1 MGLAPQPPPASQ
13 ENQFMLKSVPTK
25 ALVIGLVGVVALS
38 GSATA
43 AKAKKKPAKTVAK
56 TTAAKAAP
64 AATAP
69 ATTVAAAAGGGDAK
83 CSKTG
88 GTFRDGW
95 NFAASDSTHYDPGLN
110 TELIGAQV
118 NNMMYDGLTR
128 VNALTGKV
136 QADVAESYSANANAT
151 VWTFKIRKGVK
162 FSNGEDVL
170 PSTFKKSWDRNV
182 APSFGSE
189 YASLANIIDG
199 YDAVADGKAKEM
211 NVDANDATMT
221 LVVNLARPYGL
232 FPNIVT
238 HNFFFPL
245 PKQAMEMGADWETK
259 GQLVGNGAFKLEK
272 HAQDQSARLVRND
285 TYFGGLYG
293 QKACLD
299 AVDMKVSKDP
309 LVAYNDFLAGNT
321 DGGPIPVGKWK
332 EATAKYG
339 DKAAPPILSI
349 GYLGFNWN
357 DKTVG
362 GFANTKLR
370 QAIQASIDRDQIIE
384 VINQGS
390 VKPALGFTPP
400 GISGFKAGL
409 SKQPANSKADKALAK
424 KLFDEWS
431 QGKPAPKIE
440 YHYRNNS
447 AAVTF
452 AQLLQAQVKDAIG
465 LELTLK
471 PEVPRGFFARLGVE
485 NYQMFQSGWI
495 FDYNGYDNG
504 MNELFATADDTS
516 NNSSDFSVADFD
528 KLVTSAKSEPDP
540 AKSAAQFN
548 QAEALLL
555 DTAIV
560 IPTTWGRNQNVI
572 TEKVGTY
579 PITAFGFVE
588 FQLVTMK

>member
-1 MGLAPQPPPASQ
+1 MQ
-13 ENQFMLKSVPTK
+13 KSVQRK
-25 ALVIGLVGVVALS
+25 ALVVGLVGVLALT
-38 GSATA
+38 GTANAATKKK
-43 AKAKKKPAKTVAK
+43 AKAKATTIAKTVAAPV
-56 TTAAKAAP
+56 TTAAAAP
-64 AATAP
+64 
-69 ATTVAAAAGGGDAK
+69 TTLAAAAGSAT
-83 CSKTG
+83 CSKIG

-95 NFAASDSTHYDPGLN
+95 NFAASDSTHYDPGLT

-118 NNMMYDGLTR
+118 NNMIFDGLTR
-128 VNALTGKV
+128 VNALTNKV
-136 QADVAESYSANANAT
+136 QADVAESYSANAAAT

-170 PSTFKKSWDRNV
+170 PSTFKKSWERNV

-199 YDAVADGKAKEM
+199 YDAIALGKAKEL
-211 NVDANDATMT
+211 NIVADDATMT
-221 LVVNLARPYGL
+221 LTVNLKSPYGL
-232 FPNIVT
+232 FANIVT

-245 PKQAMEMGADWETK
+245 PKQAFELGADWETK
-259 GQLVGNGAFKLEK
+259 GQIVGNGAFKLEK
-272 HAQDQSARLVRND
+272 HVQDQSARLVRNE
-285 TYFGGLYG
+285 TYFGGIYG

-299 AVDMKVSKDP
+299 AVEMKVSKDP

-321 DGGPIPVGKWK
+321 DGGPIPIGKWK
-332 EATAKYG
+332 EATAKYT
-339 DKAAPPILSI
+339 DRAAPPTLSI

-390 VKPALGFTPP
+390 VKAALGITPP
-400 GISGFKAGL
+400 GIAGYKAGL
-409 SKQPANSKADKALAK
+409 SKNPANSKADKALAK

-431 QGKPAPKIE
+431 NGKNTPKIE
-440 YHYRNNS
+440 YHFRNNS
-447 AAVTF
+447 AAVAF

-465 LELTLK
+465 LELVLK
-471 PEVPRGFFARLGVE
+471 PEVPRGFFSRLGTE

-504 MNELFATADDTS
+504 MNELFQTNDDVS
-516 NNSSDFSVADFD
+516 NNSTDFSVAQFD
-528 KLVTSAKSEPDP
+528 KLVTAAKSEGDP
-540 AKSAAQFN
+540 AKSAALFN

-555 DTAIV
+555 DSAIV
-560 IPTTWGRNQNVI
+560 IPTTWGRNQNVVN
-572 TEKVGTY
+572 EKVGTY
-579 PITAFGFVE
+579 PVTAFGFAE
-588 FQLVTMK
+588 FALVTMK

>member
-1 MGLAPQPPPASQ
+1 M
-13 ENQFMLKSVPTK
+13 FKSVPTK
-25 ALVIGLVGVVALS
+25 ALVIGLVGVVAFS
-38 GSATA
+38 GTATA
-43 AKAKKKPAKTVAK
+43 AKSTKKKPAKTVRK
-56 TTAAKAAP
+56 TTVAPKA
-64 AATAP
+64 TNAP
-69 ATTVAAAAGGGDAK
+69 ATTVAVAAPSGDAK

-128 VNALTGKV
+128 VNALTGKL
-136 QADVAESYSANANAT
+136 QADVAESYSSNAAAT

-199 YDAVADGKAKEM
+199 YAEVADGKAKEM

-221 LVVNLARPYGL
+221 LTVNLAKPYGL
-232 FPNIVT
+232 FPNIVS
-238 HNFFFPL
+238 HNLFFPL
-245 PKQAMEMGADWETK
+245 PKQAIELGADWETK
-259 GQLVGNGAFKLEK
+259 GTLIGNGPFKLEK
-272 HAQDQSARLVRND
+272 RVADQSARLVRNE

-293 QKACLD
+293 GKACLD
-299 AVDMKVSKDP
+299 AVEMKVSKDA
-309 LVAYNDFLAGNT
+309 LVAYNDFLSGNT

-332 EATAKYG
+332 EATAKFG
-339 DKAAPPILSI
+339 DRAAPPTLSI
-349 GYLGFNWN
+349 NYLGFNWN

-370 QAIQASIDRDQIIE
+370 QAIQASIDRDTINE
-384 VINQGS
+384 VLNQGS
-390 VKPALGFTPP
+390 ASVALGFTPP
-400 GISGFKAGL
+400 GISGYKAGL

-424 KLFDEWS
+424 KLYDEWA

-447 AAVTF
+447 GPTAF
-452 AQLLQAQVKDAIG
+452 AQLMQAQVKEAIG
-465 LELTLK
+465 LEITLK
-471 PEVPRGFFARLGVE
+471 PEVPRGYFSRLNAE
-485 NYQMFQSGWI
+485 NYQMFASGWI

-504 MNELFATADDTS
+504 MNELFATNDEVS
-516 NNSSDFSVADFD
+516 NNSVDFSVADFD
-528 KLVTSAKSEPDP
+528 KLVAAAKSEPSDT
-540 AKSAAQFN
+540 KSAALFN
-548 QAEALLL
+548 QSETLLL
-555 DTAIV
+555 DSAVV
-560 IPTTWGRNQNVI
+560 IPTFHNRSQNVV
-572 TEKVGTY
+572 TDKVGTY
-579 PITAFGFVE
+579 PVTAFGFVE